1 MPFFWFSTANIGV
14 LCSFWWKLCLKPKYT
29 LSISSHHSKF
39 HQNRATG
46 LGFLLHTADASWLF
60 FKCQY
65 RGDPDF
71 QSRSLLKTEQSL
83 SQDLPPHKISGKLV
97 VRQKSFTP
105 YATVTDRQTDALIGS
120 GLGSVGPRIAWNL
133 YLHLHFRVMHM
144 LQMFAGY
151 FVGY

>member
-1 MPFFWFSTANIGV
+1 MF
-14 LCSFWWKLCLKPKYT
+14 CSFWWQLCLKPKYT
-29 LSISSHHSKF
+29 LGISFHHTKF
-39 HQNRATG
+39 HWNRATG

-83 SQDLPPHKISGKLV
+83 PQDLPPHKISGKLV

-105 YATVTDRQTDALIGS
+105 YATFTDRPRTDGQTDGQTETHVYIYRL
-120 GLGSVGPRIAWNL
+120 
-133 YLHLHFRVMHM
+133 LHFTNIGIIWKFILFFFHLRFPKLLVCY
-144 LQMFAGY
+144 LDFKN
-151 FVGY
+151 V